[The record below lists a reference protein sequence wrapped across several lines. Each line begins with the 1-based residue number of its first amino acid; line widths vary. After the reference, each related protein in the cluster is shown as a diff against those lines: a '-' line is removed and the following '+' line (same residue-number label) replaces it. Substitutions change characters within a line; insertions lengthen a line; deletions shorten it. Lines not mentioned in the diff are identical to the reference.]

1 MIINIVITLYTSR
14 IVLQTLGVT
23 DYGIYNLV
31 GGVVVLFSFLNNAMT
46 NTTQRF
52 LNYEIVSRVKERVN
66 NVFSM
71 SLNIHILISLIV
83 IILSETIGLWF
94 LNYKLAIPEQ
104 RIGAANIVYQLSVLT
119 TIINIIRIPYN
130 AIIIAKERMS
140 FYAFL
145 GILESSMKLLI
156 AFILLMPIKYD
167 LLVFYSVLLLIVT
180 VLVAA
185 FFVLYC
191 NRVFYDECKY
201 VFKRDQKLFKQLLSF
216 SGWSLFGQVAV
227 LGSTQGINMVLN
239 IFIGVAIN
247 ATMGIANQ
255 VNAAIYNFISNMQV
269 AFNPQIVQTYAG
281 GKFQEHKYLVLN
293 ASKFSLYLFL
303 ILAVPFLVCPQ
314 FILHAW
320 LGKSLPPY
328 VATFTQII
336 ILNSIINA
344 MVGSFWMSVNAIG
357 NIKTYQLIV
366 SFIILLS
373 LPISYLFLKNGFPP
387 YYVLFTNVVLNFLT
401 YIYRFWY
408 INKKLNFTRKEVLVY
423 FREISSVLIYVGLVV
438 YLFRNNEEND
448 LWKVVFYVVIVE
460 IVLVSLILLVGVS
473 RKDFYRIKD
482 YIFNKLKK

>member
-1 MIINIVITLYTSR
+1 MSNANTIVKNTSFLYIRMIINIVITLYTSR

-239 IFIGVAIN
+239 IF
-247 ATMGIANQ
+247 
-255 VNAAIYNFISNMQV
+255 
-269 AFNPQIVQTYAG
+269 
-281 GKFQEHKYLVLN
+281 
-293 ASKFSLYLFL
+293 
-303 ILAVPFLVCPQ
+303 
-314 FILHAW
+314 
-320 LGKSLPPY
+320 
-328 VATFTQII
+328 
-336 ILNSIINA
+336 
-344 MVGSFWMSVNAIG
+344 
-357 NIKTYQLIV
+357 
-366 SFIILLS
+366 
-373 LPISYLFLKNGFPP
+373 
-387 YYVLFTNVVLNFLT
+387 
-401 YIYRFWY
+401 
-408 INKKLNFTRKEVLVY
+408 
-423 FREISSVLIYVGLVV
+423 
-438 YLFRNNEEND
+438 
-448 LWKVVFYVVIVE
+448 
-460 IVLVSLILLVGVS
+460 
-473 RKDFYRIKD
+473 
-482 YIFNKLKK
+482 